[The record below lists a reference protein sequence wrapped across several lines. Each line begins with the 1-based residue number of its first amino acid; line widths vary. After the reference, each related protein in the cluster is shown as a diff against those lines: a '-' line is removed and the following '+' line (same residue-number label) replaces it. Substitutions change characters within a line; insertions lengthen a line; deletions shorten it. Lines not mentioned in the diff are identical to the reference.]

1 MIIFIIRTTIY
12 DNNKYTITVSQMSY
26 FCLTETNQKLIEK
39 NESEILMNNETM
51 NNKPR
56 RDFSGANNPHF
67 GHVQSPQSRAAIS
80 SKQKQRYSMLRDI
93 VKNRISEERIRQIVT
108 ETISKYMTVNK
119 KPTNINL

>member
-1 MIIFIIRTTIY
+1 MIIFIIRTNIY
-12 DNNKYTITVSQMSY
+12 DNNKYTITISQMSY
-26 FCLTETNQKLIEK
+26 FYLTETNQKLINK
-39 NESEILMNNETM
+39 NESEIIMNNETA

-80 SKQKQRYSMLRDI
+80 TKQKQRYSMLRDI
-93 VKNRISEERIRQIVT
+93 VKNRISEERIRQIVA